1 MFKGLIGKKLGMTQV
16 FSEDGIAYPIT
27 LIEAGPCYVTQVR
40 NIDKDGYSAVQLG
53 FDEVKTKKLTQGQ
66 LGHLEKNQLPPLRFL
81 REFRASTPEVKAG
94 DKVDVSQFEVGKH
107 VDVVGTSKG
116 KGFAGFVKKYHFKG
130 GPKTHGQSDRHRA
143 GGSIAAGT
151 TPGRVFKG
159 KKMPGRMGNE
169 RVTSQNVKIILIDTE
184 KNLIGVNGSVP
195 GPRGGLVMI
204 KDARKQ

>member
-16 FSEDGIAYPIT
+16 FNEDGLAIPVT

-40 NIDKDGYSAVQLG
+40 NIEKEGYSAVQLG
-53 FDEVKTKKLTQGQ
+53 FSEVKAKKLTKGQ
-66 LGHLEKNQLPPLRFL
+66 IGHLEKNKTPLLRYL
-81 REFRASTPEVKAG
+81 REFRTSTPGVKAG
-94 DKVDVSQFEVGKH
+94 DKLDVSQFEVGKR
-107 VDVVGTSKG
+107 VDVVGISKG
-116 KGFAGFVKKYHFKG
+116 KGFAGVVKRYHFKG
-130 GPKTHGQSDRHRA
+130 GPKTHGQSDRLRA
-143 GGSIAAGT
+143 PGSIAAGT

-169 RVTSQNVKIILIDTE
+169 RVTSQNVEVVLIDIE

-195 GPRGGLVMI
+195 GSRGGLVVI

>member
-16 FSEDGIAYPIT
+16 FNEDGIAFPVT

-40 NIDKDGYSAVQLG
+40 NINKDGYSAVQLG
-53 FDEVKTKKLTQGQ
+53 FDEVKPKKLTKGQ
-66 LGHLEKNQLPPLRFL
+66 LGHLEKNQIPPLRYL
-81 REFRASTPEVKAG
+81 REFRTSTLEVKVG
-94 DKVDVSQFEVGKH
+94 DKMDVSQFEVGKH

-116 KGFAGFVKKYHFKG
+116 KGFAGVVKRYHFRG

-143 GGSIAAGT
+143 PGSIAAGT

-169 RVTSQNVKIILIDTE
+169 RVTSQNVKVVLIDVE

-195 GPRGGLVMI
+195 GPRSGLVVI